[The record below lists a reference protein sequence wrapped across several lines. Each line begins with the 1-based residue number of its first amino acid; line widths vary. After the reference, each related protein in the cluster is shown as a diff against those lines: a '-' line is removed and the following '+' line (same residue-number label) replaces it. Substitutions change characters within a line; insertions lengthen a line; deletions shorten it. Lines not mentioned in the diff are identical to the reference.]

1 MVEKNDKP
9 FALICGGEVNYLKV
23 PPGIRGEFEN
33 SYRVAYL
40 PYVGSCDKP
49 QVLLKWLRDHL
60 KRHRRGPA
68 MAVCFDD
75 AFDAEVMGAYAEAGL
90 LAICRTGS
98 GYGTLRADLMGNG
111 GNGVGLYTAP
121 GCNKEAVAEFC
132 LGTTLNLLHGIT
144 KGAQAVEAGL
154 WPGNKH
160 YAAIPT
166 LHDHAL
172 LKGSRVLVLGAGQS
186 GLATALKLSQHTD
199 VVVYNRKN
207 RKLDPARTA
216 AIRAH
221 NAWLKQAPG
230 GRAGSISRIYD
241 EDLVPAL
248 KESGVVSLHLAWTSE
263 LTHWFNWKLMRHM
276 RRAWFIN
283 TARGFL
289 VDEADLLRAL
299 REGKLLGAHLD
310 VRTKEPSGRDNITRH
325 KLIHCTP
332 HSGWH
337 AGTGEMIGAAL
348 LNGVAFFKGEPVENK
363 VIAACSLPRPWAG
376 Q

>member
-1 MVEKNDKP
+1 MASNDKP

-23 PPGIRGEFEN
+23 PAGIRGEFEN
-33 SYRVAYL
+33 LYQVAYL

-49 QVLLKWLRDHL
+49 EVLRKWLRDHL
-60 KRHRRGPA
+60 KHHRRGPA
-68 MAVCFDD
+68 VAVCFDD
-75 AFDAEVMGAYAEAGL
+75 AFDAEVLAAYAAAGL

-98 GYGTLRADLMGNG
+98 GYGTIRDDLMGQG

-121 GCNKEAVAEFC
+121 GCNKEALAEFC

-144 KGAQAVEAGL
+144 KGTQAVEAGL

-172 LKGSRVLVLGAGQS
+172 LGRSRVLILGAGHS

-207 RKLDPARTA
+207 RKLDPARNA

-221 NAWLKQAPG
+221 DAWLKQAPG
-230 GRAGSISRIYD
+230 GRTGSISRIYD
-241 EDLVPAL
+241 DGLVAAL
-248 KESGVVSLHLAWTSE
+248 KEASVVSLHLAWTSE
-263 LTHWFNWKLMRHM
+263 LTQWFNWKLMRHL

-283 TARGFL
+283 TARGLL

-310 VRTKEPSGRDNITRH
+310 VRAEEPSGRDNITRH

-332 HSGWH
+332 HSGWT

-348 LNGVAFFKGEPVENK
+348 LNAVAFYKGEPIENK
-363 VIAACSLPRPWAG
+363 VIVACSLARPWAG
-376 Q
+376 